1 MTQLSFSAHAV
12 DITLP
17 QGWPE
22 LSQVELQRVYAL
34 SAIYDSAS
42 LPVAVFA
49 ALTGMRI
56 VRELEEGFLL
66 LFRYRR
72 KRARCVVTP
81 EAMASVLKE
90 LDWLF
95 EPGRTPVRLEMMRGA
110 RAVDAQLHNVQFGVW
125 LRLEN
130 LYQSFVDSRRPE
142 ILLSIASLLYPGLKL
157 RKGGLTA
164 AEQMNVLNWMVQ
176 IKNLFAGQFSH
187 LFGASGGV
195 GQPSMLEIM
204 NNEIRALTGGDVT
217 REDIVLE
224 CDVWRALTE
233 LDYKAKE
240 AKDFNREMEKA
251 RNGR

>member
-1 MTQLSFSAHAV
+1 MTQLSFSAKGL

-17 QGWPE
+17 SGWYE
-22 LSQVELQRVYAL
+22 LTQDELQKVYAM
-34 SAIYDSAS
+34 AGIHDSAS
-42 LPVAVFA
+42 LPLVVFA

-66 LFRYRR
+66 QFRHRR
-72 KRARCVVTP
+72 KRARCVVSP
-81 EAMASVLKE
+81 GAMATVLKQ
-90 LDWLF
+90 LNWIL
-95 EPGRTPVRLEMMRGA
+95 EPGRIPVRLDKMRGVTA
-110 RAVDAQLHNVQFGVW
+110 SNAMLHNVTFGIW

-130 LYQSFVDSRRPE
+130 LYQSFLETRKPE
-142 ILLSIASLLYPGLKL
+142 VLSSIAPLLYPGLKCK
-157 RKGGLTA
+157 RLTE
-164 AEQMNVLNWMVQ
+164 AEQMNILNWMVQ
-176 IKNLFAGQFSH
+176 LKNLFADRFCH
-187 LFGASGGV
+187 LFGAAGDGV

-240 AKDFNREMEKA
+240 AKDFNREMEKT